1 MLKPALTT
9 TAEKPDLAQY
19 AINSVPA
26 AQTTKVEPEEQASL
40 GAESLKS
47 EEKQGANPAKTNPF
61 AKKGATDL
69 AKKTTSQDIFKDLS
83 AAGAKR
89 TNVSSTIN

>member
-26 AQTTKVEPEEQASL
+26 AQPNKVDPEEQPSL
-40 GAESLKS
+40 GAESIKS
-47 EEKQGANPAKTNPF
+47 DEKQVVPAKTNPF

-69 AKKTTSQDIFKDLS
+69 AKKTT
-83 AAGAKR
+83 
-89 TNVSSTIN
+89 